1 MRHTKHL
8 VLQHLIDFDWI
19 CKSNFTSY
27 ELIAVS
33 SATTSTLVVDADE
46 IPQYIEGI
54 NKGSR
59 RRRRRGCS
67 SWQMKR
73 L

>member
-1 MRHTKHL
+1 MKKFKILKTQKIQ
-8 VLQHLIDFDWI
+8 VS
-19 CKSNFTSY
+19 KNFM
-27 ELIAVS
+27 LIAVS

-46 IPQYIEGI
+46 IAQYIDGI